1 MAYPPRLRVI
11 LAEDHQL
18 VRQGLR
24 SLLNDESDIEV
35 VGEATNGQEA
45 VELAKKWRPKVVVMD
60 IELPRLNGL
69 EATQRIVQEMPDV
82 KVLILSVHTDR
93 RSVSR
98 ALRYGA
104 AGYMQKD
111 SAFDELTRALRTVAR
126 GKTYLSPSISD
137 VLVEDYVRVLPE
149 DLAAKPTNLTPRER
163 EVLQLIAEGHTTKEI
178 ASLLSVS
185 VKTVET
191 HRRNIMRKVNLH
203 SVAELTKYAVQEGIT
218 SSRI

>member
-1 MAYPPRLRVI
+1 
-11 LAEDHQL
+11 
-18 VRQGLR
+18 
-24 SLLNDESDIEV
+24 
-35 VGEATNGQEA
+35 
-45 VELAKKWRPKVVVMD
+45 MD

-69 EATQRIVQEMPDV
+69 EATERIVQDMPDV
-82 KVLILSVHTDR
+82 RVLVLSVHTDR

-98 ALRYGA
+98 ALRMGA
-104 AGYMQKD
+104 SGYMQKD
-111 SAFDELTRALRTVAR
+111 SAFEELVRALRLVAR
-126 GKTYLSPSISD
+126 GKTYLSPSIAG
-137 VLVEDYVRVLPE
+137 VVVEDYVRVVPE
-149 DLAAKPTNLTPRER
+149 ELASKPTNLTPRER

-218 SSRI
+218 SPQI

>member
-1 MAYPPRLRVI
+1 VI

>member
-1 MAYPPRLRVI
+1 ML
-11 LAEDHQL
+11 E
-18 VRQGLR
+18 
-24 SLLNDESDIEV
+24 DESDIEIV
-35 VGEATNGQEA
+35 AEAKNGQEA
-45 VELAKKWRPKVVVMD
+45 VELARKRRPRVVVMD

-69 EATQRIVQEMPDV
+69 EATQRIVEEMPDV

-93 RSVSR
+93 RSVSK

-104 AGYMQKD
+104 SGYMQKD
-111 SAFDELTRALRTVAR
+111 CAFGELAQALRIVSR
-126 GKTYLSPSISD
+126 GKTYLSPSITG
-137 VLVEDYVRVLPE
+137 VLVEDYVRVFPE
-149 DLAAKPTNLTPRER
+149 EIASKPTNLTPRER
-163 EVLQLIAEGHTTKEI
+163 EVLQLIAEGNTTKEI

-218 SSRI
+218 SPRI

>member
-1 MAYPPRLRVI
+1 MLRVL

-24 SLLNDESDIEV
+24 AMLEQETDIEI
-35 VGEATNGQEA
+35 VGEAQNGQEA
-45 VELAKKWRPKVVVMD
+45 VEMAKKYRPKIVVMD

-69 EATQRIVQEMPDV
+69 EATRRIVEEMPDV
-82 KVLILSVHTDR
+82 KVLVLSVHTDR
-93 RSVSR
+93 RSVSK

-104 AGYMQKD
+104 SGYMQKD
-111 SAFDELTRALRTVAR
+111 SAFEELARALRTVGR
-126 GKTYLSPSISD
+126 GKTYLSPSITG
-137 VLVEDYVRVLPE
+137 VLVEDYVRVIPKE
-149 DLAAKPTNLTPRER
+149 VAAKPTNLTPRER

-218 SSRI
+218 SPRI